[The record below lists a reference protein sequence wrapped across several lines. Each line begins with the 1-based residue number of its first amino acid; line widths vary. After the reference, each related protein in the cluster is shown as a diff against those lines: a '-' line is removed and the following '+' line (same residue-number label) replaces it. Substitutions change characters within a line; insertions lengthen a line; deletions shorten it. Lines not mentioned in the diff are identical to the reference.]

1 MHLILDQTQPGLAG
15 TVETLYT
22 VHVNSREC
30 LHYSLEQWR
39 FSTVEKRKINNIV
52 AGQLPFPTF
61 VKPQVWPLE
70 LMGPTKIK
78 VGLKH
83 NQT

>member
-1 MHLILDQTQPGLAG
+1 L
-15 TVETLYT
+15 
-22 VHVNSREC
+22 
-30 LHYSLEQWR
+30 
-39 FSTVEKRKINNIV
+39 
-52 AGQLPFPTF
+52 QLPFPTF
-61 VKPQVWPLE
+61 VKPQVWLQE